1 MAERGP
7 SRPRKRPTSL
17 SDLPFPR
24 HPAVRWFN
32 PRMLVSTAKFVGLS
46 SVFGTYADKREV
58 QATAKT
64 PTFHD
69 HSEGKELWVDYVSDI
84 GDGFDATYS
93 LAYLLAQQKLDVD
106 SDESAQSETLSTPRG
121 ALLVMGGDQVYPT
134 ASTQAYEERT
144 KGPYNA
150 ALPHADEPP
159 ALFAVPGN
167 HDWYDGLTAFLR
179 FFCQGGWVGGWRTEQ
194 RRSYFAVKL
203 PQRWWLLGIDI
214 QFDTYIDAPQL
225 DYFRSV
231 AEEID
236 DGDGII
242 LCTAKPSWVE
252 GGRENSKAY
261 ATLDYFITVVLGKH
275 PDQVRLMLAGDAHHY
290 ARYTEIDGE
299 RSLVTCGG
307 GGAYLSATSR
317 DDDPLVL
324 PPETLQ
330 ADRVDPPP
338 GAKFAWRAAYP
349 TPEASRRL
357 AVRVLDRLPARNPG
371 FVALMIAAQALL
383 SYVFVASSRRS
394 SVGTGRLATIWRQLD
409 PGWSALAAFRQPL
422 MLLLTVLIV
431 WGASLFYRRGKA
443 NGKVGGAAHG
453 LAHIAVAVGAV
464 WATAAIPL
472 PGSWPDWLEFWS
484 RLVVAGL
491 IGGAAATLLV
501 GVYLY
506 LASRAGIHMNEVF
519 SAQSIEDYKSFLRMH
534 IRSDGSLVLHPLAVP
549 LVCHEWHV
557 SPSDA
562 DGDPW
567 LEPDAPIEVRLIE
580 PPLAIRR
587 GVPL

>member
-1 MAERGP
+1 
-7 SRPRKRPTSL
+7 
-17 SDLPFPR
+17 
-24 HPAVRWFN
+24 
-32 PRMLVSTAKFVGLS
+32 MLLSTAKFVALS

-58 QATAKT
+58 QATAST
-64 PTFHD
+64 PKYHD
-69 HSEGKELWVDYVSDI
+69 HSEGKEMWVDYVSDI

-93 LAYLLAQQKLDVD
+93 LAYLLAQQKLDVVRE
-106 SDESAQSETLSTPRG
+106 ESGQSQSLSTPRG
-121 ALLVMGGDQVYPT
+121 TLLVMGGDEVYPT
-134 ASTQAYEERT
+134 ASTQAYEEKT

-214 QFDTYIDAPQL
+214 QFDTYIDAPQI
-225 DYFRSV
+225 DYFRAV
-231 AEEID
+231 AEEIQ

-252 GGRENSKAY
+252 GGRADSKAY
-261 ATLDYFITVVLGKH
+261 ATLDYFISVVLGKS
-275 PDQVRLMLAGDAHHY
+275 PDQVRLMLSGDAHHY

-317 DDDPLVL
+317 DDEPLIL

-349 TPEASRRL
+349 TPEESRRM
-357 AVRVLDRLPARNPG
+357 AVRILDRLPRRNPG
-371 FVALMIAAQALL
+371 FVALMVAAQALL
-383 SYVFVASSRRS
+383 SYVIVASTRRS
-394 SVGTGRLATIWRQLD
+394 QGGSIAFFWEQME
-409 PGWSALAAFRQPL
+409 PSWSSLAAFRQPGL
-422 MLLLTVLIV
+422 FFLTAVVV
-431 WGASLFYRRGKA
+431 WGASQFYRRGKA
-443 NGKVGGAAHG
+443 RGKLGGALHG
-453 LAHIAVAVGAV
+453 LAHIAVAMCAV
-464 WATAAIPL
+464 WAAAQL
-472 PGSWPDWLEFWS
+472 PVPDSWPNWASFWA
-484 RLVVAGL
+484 RLAVAGL
-491 IGGAAATLLV
+491 LGGAAATLLV

-534 IRSDGSLVLHPLAVP
+534 IRSDGSLVMHPLAVP
-549 LVCHEWHV
+549 SVCHTWHV
-557 SPSDA
+557 SPSGA

-580 PPLAIRR
+580 APLTIRR
-587 GVPL
+587 EVPA